1 MRKYVAGKTARSA
14 RVLAILAAVLAIDCK
29 VLSAQEGP
37 IRFERLGAAEGA
49 RQYRGGRWGV
59 VGVDITNASDEP
71 AEVMASVGLEEDGT
85 LRYARKIWVPPKSLR
100 RTWAPLRIPKKTTTN
115 RRQEIYCQLIQSHG
129 GVEQVKSRDYE
140 YEQHTSSLRLVNQPY
155 ITGVIT
161 DLGDYRTGQ
170 TLDPR
175 YESVIASRAAASLG
189 RQVALIGS
197 VYLPS
202 LPEAYDA
209 IDQLVIYN
217 DRFAEDPVA
226 CAAIRAWLN
235 AGGVIWLHLDRVE
248 LAGVAKL
255 LGERFRCEE
264 VDRVEL
270 NSVEIVTV
278 KKRSGITYTGKRDF
292 ELPAPMVRVAVEDVT
307 VTHEVEGWP
316 AAFTMPY
323 GRGKVIVTAVGG
335 QAWLTTPAQ
344 ARDYSLQGHFDASIE
359 LSELSVTDNRV
370 PTPATV
376 DVFSNYLTEQIGY
389 EVVGRTPIVLT
400 LSVFCAFLLTA
411 GIALARRGRLEQ
423 MAWVAPLSAVL
434 ASLPMIW
441 LGLRSQNSAPSTV
454 VMGQYVEIGD
464 SSNSA
469 SVSGALAFYQPEPA
483 TVSIGANNGGVF
495 EPEFQGIGESIRR
508 MVWTDMDR
516 WKWERIRLMGG
527 VRRAEIRHSL
537 RLPETVEARGA
548 FDESGFRG
556 SLMGGLPLTDA
567 LIATP
572 SRPGIAARIQDGEIS
587 AAATEQLAEG
597 EFIAEAILSD
607 EQRRRQQVYQTMFA
621 NDSRDR
627 PYPTRRL
634 LLGWTD
640 PFDLQFEFPEGVRK
654 IGAALVA
661 IPLSIDAPKSGQ
673 RMLIPSSFVHL
684 QTVAGPSGVAGGSPL
699 YNMRTGQW
707 VEAKSASQI
716 WLRCSPPAELL
727 PAKIDKAVI
736 RMKATI
742 PSRKLTIASFT
753 NGQVAPVFERANVIG
768 PIEITIDGANSL
780 ALDSENGFLLGI
792 MVSEEVDPSKQAGGV
807 QWKVDYLQVE
817 IHASAE

>member
-335 QAWLTTPAQ
+335 QAWLATPAQ